1 MAWPDARRFT
11 GRTLLVPERVAAHS
25 EVKAPI
31 KRLAMTKTLHHRA
44 CHLCEAICGLTL
56 ETTQADDGSLA
67 ITSIKGDAL
76 DTFSRGH
83 ICPKAVALQDIQND
97 PDRLHQPMLRVGSE
111 WQPIAWEDAFALV
124 AERLSGIQA
133 RHGQNAVAVYQGNP
147 SVHNYGL
154 MTHSNY
160 FLGQL
165 KTRNRFS
172 ATSVDQLPH
181 HLTSH
186 LMYGHGLL
194 LPIPDIDHTDF
205 MLILGGNPLASNG
218 SIMTVPDVEKRLKAI
233 QARGGKVVV
242 VDPRRSE
249 TAAMADQHL
258 FVRPGGDAALL
269 FGVLNTLF
277 AEHLTRDSHL
287 PIEGLD
293 DVRAAIAGFTAD
305 AMSRQCAVPAEQIR
319 QLARDFA
326 AADKAVCYGR
336 MGVSTQAFGTLCHWL
351 VQLIN
356 LVTGNLDRVG
366 GAVCTTPAVD
376 LVASTG
382 GGHFNRWQS
391 RVSARP
397 EYGGELPVSAL
408 AEEML
413 TAGEGQIRALVTVAG
428 NPVLSTPNGRQL
440 EQALDGLEF
449 MVSIDLYIN
458 ETTRY
463 ADLILPSTSAL
474 ENDHY
479 DTTFNMFAVRNV
491 TRFNRAILPKPAGA
505 LHDWEIFVGLAKA
518 FAAQTGAAL
527 KPTLPPAQMIDLGL
541 RAGVYGDASAH
552 KLSVERL
559 ADYPHGIDLGPLRP
573 NLAARL
579 KTADGKVQAA
589 PAVILADLARFA
601 AQPLPVA
608 DELLLI
614 GRRHVRSNNSW
625 MHNYHR
631 LVKGKPRHQLLMHPD
646 DLSRRQLSDGQRV
659 RVSSRIGMIEVEVV
673 ASLDMMP
680 GVVSLPHGRGHGRP
694 GVQMTIAS
702 GQPGASAND
711 LTDERQL
718 DELSGNAALN
728 GVPVQVAAA

>member
-1 MAWPDARRFT
+1 
-11 GRTLLVPERVAAHS
+11 
-25 EVKAPI
+25 
-31 KRLAMTKTLHHRA
+31 MTKTLHHRA
-44 CHLCEAICGLTL
+44 CHLCEAICGLTI
-56 ETTQADDGSLA
+56 ETTELEGKVQ
-67 ITSIKGDAL
+67 ITSIKGDPL

-111 WQPIAWEDAFALV
+111 WQPIEWHDAFNLV
-124 AERLSGIQA
+124 AERLAAIQQ

-160 FLGQL
+160 FLGLL

-205 MLILGGNPLASNG
+205 MLILGANPLASNG

-249 TAAMADQHL
+249 TAAIADQHL

-269 FGVLNTLF
+269 FGLLNTLF
-277 AEHLTRDSHL
+277 TEGLSRDSHL
-287 PIEGLD
+287 PVQGLD
-293 DVRAAIAGFTAD
+293 EVREAVAGFTAE
-305 AMSRQCAVPAEQIR
+305 AMSPLCAVPAEQIR

-326 AADKAVCYGR
+326 AAPSAVCYGR
-336 MGVSTQAFGTLCHWL
+336 MGVSTQAFGTLCHWV

-366 GAVCTTPAVD
+366 GALCTEPAVD
-376 LVASTG
+376 LVASTS
-382 GGHFNRWQS
+382 GGHFNLWQS

-397 EYGGELPVSAL
+397 EYAGELPVSAL

-413 TAGEGQIRALVTVAG
+413 TEGQGQVRALITVAG

-449 MVSIDLYIN
+449 MVSVDLYIN

-479 DTTFNMFAVRNV
+479 DTTFNLFAVRNV
-491 TRFNRAILPKPAGA
+491 SRFNRAILARPEGA

-518 FAAQTGAAL
+518 FAAKTGKEL
-527 KPTLPPAQMIDLGL
+527 KPTIAPSQMIDHGL
-541 RAGVYGDASAH
+541 RMGMYGDASPY
-552 KLSVERL
+552 KLSL
-559 ADYPHGIDLGPLRP
+559 ATLFDHPHGVDLGPLKS
-573 NLAARL
+573 NLAPRL
-579 KTADGKVQAA
+579 KTANQSVQAA

-601 AQPLPVA
+601 ALQAPAA
-608 DELLLI
+608 DQLLMI

-646 DLSRRQLSDGQRV
+646 DLASRGLSDGQRV
-659 RVSSRIGMIEVEVV
+659 RVSSRVGTIEVEVLG
-673 ASLDMMP
+673 SLDMMK
-680 GVVSLPHGRGHGRP
+680 GVVSLPHGWGHARP

-702 GQPGASAND
+702 GQPGSSAND

-728 GVPVQVAAA
+728 GVPVTVAAA

>member
-1 MAWPDARRFT
+1 
-11 GRTLLVPERVAAHS
+11 
-25 EVKAPI
+25 
-31 KRLAMTKTLHHRA
+31 MTKTLHHRA
-44 CHLCEAICGLTL
+44 CHLCEAICGLTI
-56 ETTQADDGSLA
+56 ETTEVDAGHLQ
-67 ITSIKGDAL
+67 ITSIKGDPL

-97 PDRLHQPMLRVGSE
+97 PDRLHQPMRRVGSE
-111 WQPIAWEDAFALV
+111 WQPIEWEDAFKLV
-124 AERLSGIQA
+124 AERLADIQQ

-160 FLGQL
+160 FLGLL

-249 TAAMADQHL
+249 TAAIADQHL

-269 FGVLNTLF
+269 SGLLNTLF
-277 AEHLTRDSHL
+277 DEGLTRDVHL
-287 PIEGLD
+287 PVDGLD
-293 DVRAAIAGFTAD
+293 QVREAVAGFTAET
-305 AMSRQCAVPAEQIR
+305 MSPLCAVPAEQIR

-326 AADKAVCYGR
+326 AAPSAVCYGR

-366 GAVCTTPAVD
+366 GALCTEPAVD
-376 LVASTG
+376 LVASTS
-382 GGHFNRWQS
+382 GGHFNLWQS
-391 RVSARP
+391 RVSGRP
-397 EYGGELPVSAL
+397 EYAGELPVSAL

-413 TAGEGQIRALVTVAG
+413 TEGEGQVRALITVAG

-449 MVSIDLYIN
+449 MVSVDLYIN

-491 TRFNRAILPKPAGA
+491 SRFNRAILPKPQGA

-518 FAAQTGAAL
+518 FAARTGKEL
-527 KPTLPPAQMIDLGL
+527 KPTIAPAQMIDRGL
-541 RAGVYGDASAH
+541 RMGLYGDVSEY
-552 KLSVERL
+552 KLSL
-559 ADYPHGIDLGPLRP
+559 ATLFDHPHGVDLGPLKP
-573 NLAARL
+573 NLAPRL
-579 KTADGKVQAA
+579 KTANQRIQAA
-589 PAVILADLARFA
+589 PAAILADLERFA
-601 AQPLPVA
+601 TMQAPVA
-608 DELLLI
+608 DELLMI

-646 DLSRRQLSDGQRV
+646 DLASRGLSDGQRV
-659 RVSSRIGMIEVEVV
+659 RVSSRVGAIEVEVLG
-673 ASLDMMP
+673 SLDMMK
-680 GVVSLPHGRGHGRP
+680 GVVSLPHGWGHARP

-702 GQPGASAND
+702 GQPGSSAND
-711 LTDERQL
+711 LTDECQL

-728 GVPVQVAAA
+728 GVPVTVAAA

>member
-1 MAWPDARRFT
+1 M
-11 GRTLLVPERVAAHS
+11 
-25 EVKAPI
+25 
-31 KRLAMTKTLHHRA
+31 
-44 CHLCEAICGLTL
+44 
-56 ETTQADDGSLA
+56 
-67 ITSIKGDAL
+67 
-76 DTFSRGH
+76 
-83 ICPKAVALQDIQND
+83 ALQDIQND
-97 PDRLHQPMLRVGSE
+97 PDRLRQPMQRIGNE
-111 WQPIAWEDAFALV
+111 WHPIAWDDAFALV
-124 AERLSGIQA
+124 AERLADIQA

-160 FLGQL
+160 FLGLL
-165 KTRNRFS
+165 KTRSRFS

-194 LPIPDIDHTDF
+194 IPIPDIDHTDF

-242 VDPRRSE
+242 IDPRRSE
-249 TAAMADQHL
+249 TAAIANQHI

-269 FGVLNTLF
+269 FGLLNTLF
-277 AEHLTRDSHL
+277 SESLTRDSHL
-287 PIEGLD
+287 PVDGLEE
-293 DVRAAIAGFTAD
+293 VREAIAPFTAQ
-305 AMSRQCAVPAEQIR
+305 AMSPLCAVPAEQIR

-326 AADKAVCYGR
+326 AAPSAVCYGR
-336 MGVSTQAFGTLCHWL
+336 MGVSTQAFGTLCQWL
-351 VQLIN
+351 IQVIN
-356 LVTGNLDRVG
+356 LVTGNVDRVG
-366 GAVCTTPAVD
+366 GALCTEPAVD
-376 LVASTG
+376 LVATTS

-391 RVSARP
+391 RVSGRP
-397 EYGGELPVSAL
+397 EYAGELPVSAL

-413 TAGEGQIRALVTVAG
+413 TEGEGQIRALVTVAG

-449 MVSIDLYIN
+449 MVSVDLYIN

-479 DTTFNMFAVRNV
+479 DTTFNVFAVRNV
-491 TRFNRAILPKPAGA
+491 TRFNRAILPKPEGA

-518 FAAQTGAAL
+518 FAARTGKEL

-541 RAGVYGDASAH
+541 RSGAYGDASPH
-552 KLSVERL
+552 KLSL
-559 ADYPHGIDLGPLRP
+559 ATLFDHPHGIDLGALKP
-573 NLAARL
+573 NLAPRL
-579 KTADGKVQAA
+579 KTENQRVQAA
-589 PAVILADLARFA
+589 PAVILADLERFA
-601 AQPLPVA
+601 ALQAPTP
-608 DELLLI
+608 DELLMI

-625 MHNYHR
+625 MHNFHR

-646 DLSRRQLSDGQRV
+646 DLASRGLVDGQRV
-659 RVSSRIGMIEVEVV
+659 KVSSRVGVIEVEVQG
-673 ASLDMMP
+673 SLDMMK
-680 GVVSLPHGRGHGRP
+680 GVVSLPHGWGHARP
-694 GVQMTIAS
+694 GVQMTIACE
-702 GQPGASAND
+702 QPGSSAND
-711 LTDERQL
+711 LTDHHQL

-728 GVPVQVAAA
+728 GVPVKVAAA

>member
-1 MAWPDARRFT
+1 
-11 GRTLLVPERVAAHS
+11 
-25 EVKAPI
+25 
-31 KRLAMTKTLHHRA
+31 MTKTLHHRA

-56 ETTQADDGSLA
+56 ETTRAEDGSLA
-67 ITSIKGDAL
+67 ITSIKGDPQ

-97 PDRLHQPMLRVGSE
+97 PDRLHQPMLRVGSD
-111 WQPIAWEDAFALV
+111 WRPIAWDEAFALV
-124 AERLSGIQA
+124 AERLAGIQA

-160 FLGQL
+160 FLGLL

-218 SIMTVPDVEKRLKAI
+218 SIMTVPDVEKRLRAI

-249 TAAMADQHL
+249 TAAIADQHL

-269 FGVLNTLF
+269 FGLLNTLF
-277 AEHLTRDSHL
+277 SENLTRDTHL
-287 PIEGLD
+287 SVEGLD
-293 DVRAAIAGFTAD
+293 DVRRAIAGFTAQ
-305 AMSRQCAVPAEQIR
+305 AMSHQCAVPAEQIR

-366 GAVCTTPAVD
+366 GALCTSPAVD

-391 RVSARP
+391 RVSGRP

-413 TAGEGQIRALVTVAG
+413 TEGEGQIRALVTVAG

-449 MVSIDLYIN
+449 MVSVDLYIN

-491 TRFNRAILPKPAGA
+491 TRFNRAILPKPDGA

-518 FAAQTGAAL
+518 FAAQTGVAL
-527 KPTLPPAQMIDLGL
+527 KPTMPPAQMIDFGL
-541 RAGVYGDASAH
+541 RAGVYGDASSH
-552 KLSVERL
+552 KLSVAML
-559 ADYPHGIDLGPLRP
+559 ADHPHGVDLGALRP
-573 NLAARL
+573 NLCARL
-579 KTADGKVQAA
+579 KTANGKVQAA
-589 PAVILADLARFA
+589 PSVILADLARFA
-601 AQPLPVA
+601 AQPVPVA

-646 DLSRRQLSDGQRV
+646 DLARRQLSDGQRV
-659 RVSSRIGMIEVEVV
+659 RVSSRIGMVEVEVM

-680 GVVSLPHGRGHGRP
+680 GVVSLPHGWGHGRP
-694 GVQMTIAS
+694 GVQMSIAR

>member
-1 MAWPDARRFT
+1 M
-11 GRTLLVPERVAAHS
+11 LVPPLAAAHS
-25 EVKAPI
+25 QAKALI

-56 ETTQADDGSLA
+56 ETTTSDDGSIA
-67 ITSIKGDAL
+67 ITSIKGDAE

-111 WQPIAWEDAFALV
+111 WQPIPWDEAFALV
-124 AERLSGIQA
+124 AERLAGIQA

-181 HLTSH
+181 HLSSH

-194 LPIPDIDHTDF
+194 LPIPDIDQTDF

-269 FGVLNTLF
+269 FGLLNTLF
-277 AEHLTRDSHL
+277 SEHLTRDSHL
-287 PIEGLD
+287 PVDGLEE
-293 DVRAAIAGFTAD
+293 VRRAVAGFTAE
-305 AMSRQCAVPAEQIR
+305 AMSAHCAVPAEQIR

-366 GAVCTTPAVD
+366 GALCTEPAVD
-376 LVASTG
+376 LVAATS

-391 RVSARP
+391 RVSGRP
-397 EYGGELPVSAL
+397 EYSGELPVSAL

-413 TAGEGQIRALVTVAG
+413 TEGEGQIRALVTVAG

-449 MVSIDLYIN
+449 MVSVDLYIN

-491 TRFNRAILPKPAGA
+491 TRFNRAILPKPEGA
-505 LHDWEIFVGLAKA
+505 LHDWEIFVGLAQA
-518 FAAQTGAAL
+518 FAARTGNPL
-527 KPTLPPAQMIDLGL
+527 KPTLAPAQMIDLGL
-541 RAGVYGDASAH
+541 RAGAYGDASSH
-552 KLSVERL
+552 KLSVAML
-559 ADYPHGIDLGPLRP
+559 AEHPHGLDLGPLKA
-573 NLAARL
+573 NLAGRL
-579 KTADGKVQAA
+579 KTANGRVQAA

-601 AQPLPVA
+601 ALPLPKV

-646 DLSRRQLSDGQRV
+646 DLASRQLSDGQRV
-659 RVSSRIGMIEVEVV
+659 RVSSRIGMIEVHVL
-673 ASLDMMP
+673 ASLEMMP
-680 GVVSLPHGRGHGRP
+680 GVVSLPHGWGHDRP
-694 GVQMTIAS
+694 GVQMSIAS
-702 GQPGASAND
+702 AQPGASAND

>member
-1 MAWPDARRFT
+1 
-11 GRTLLVPERVAAHS
+11 
-25 EVKAPI
+25 
-31 KRLAMTKTLHHRA
+31 MTKTLHHRA
-44 CHLCEAICGLTL
+44 CHLCEAICGLTI
-56 ETTQADDGSLA
+56 ETTEVEGRVQ
-67 ITSIKGDAL
+67 ITSIKGDAQ

-97 PDRLHQPMLRVGSE
+97 PDRLRQPMRRVGSE
-111 WQPIAWEDAFALV
+111 WLPIEWEDAFDLV
-124 AERLSGIQA
+124 AERLAAIQE

-160 FLGQL
+160 FLGLL

-269 FGVLNTLF
+269 FGLLNTLF
-277 AEHLTRDSHL
+277 AEGLTHDSHL
-287 PIEGLD
+287 PVDGLEE
-293 DVRAAIAGFTAD
+293 VRAAVKGFTAE
-305 AMSRQCAVPAEQIR
+305 AMSPLCAVPAEQIR

-326 AADKAVCYGR
+326 AAPTAVCYGR

-366 GAVCTTPAVD
+366 GALCTEPAVD
-376 LVASTG
+376 LVASTS
-382 GGHFNRWQS
+382 GGHFNLWQS
-391 RVSARP
+391 RVSGRP
-397 EYGGELPVSAL
+397 EYAGELPVSAL

-413 TAGEGQIRALVTVAG
+413 TEGQGQVRALITVAG

-449 MVSIDLYIN
+449 MVSVDLYIN

-491 TRFNRAILPKPAGA
+491 TRFNRAILAKPEGA

-518 FAAQTGAAL
+518 FAAKTGKEL
-527 KPTLPPAQMIDLGL
+527 KPTIPPAQMIDRGL
-541 RAGVYGDASAH
+541 RAGLYGDASQH
-552 KLSVERL
+552 RLSL
-559 ADYPHGIDLGPLRP
+559 ATLFDHPHGVDLGPLKS
-573 NLAARL
+573 NLAPRL
-579 KTADGKVQAA
+579 KTANQRVQAA
-589 PAVILADLARFA
+589 PAAILADLARFA
-601 AQPLPVA
+601 ALQVPA
-608 DELLLI
+608 FDELLMI

-646 DLSRRQLSDGQRV
+646 DLASRGLNDGQRV
-659 RVSSRIGMIEVEVV
+659 RVSSRVGVIEVEVLG
-673 ASLDMMP
+673 SLDMMK
-680 GVVSLPHGRGHGRP
+680 GVVSLPHGWGHARP

-711 LTDERQL
+711 LTDECQL

-728 GVPVQVAAA
+728 GVPVTVAAA

>member
-1 MAWPDARRFT
+1 
-11 GRTLLVPERVAAHS
+11 
-25 EVKAPI
+25 
-31 KRLAMTKTLHHRA
+31 MTKSLHYRA
-44 CHLCEAICGLTL
+44 CHLCEAICGLAI
-56 ETTQADDGSLA
+56 ETEAQPDGSMQ
-67 ITSIKGDAL
+67 IRSIKGDAQ
-76 DTFSRGH
+76 DSFSRGH

-97 PDRLHQPMLRVGSE
+97 PDRIRQPMRRIGE
-111 WQPIAWEDAFALV
+111 QWQAIDWEEAFELV
-124 AERLSGIQA
+124 AERLSTIQA
-133 RHGQNAVAVYQGNP
+133 AHGQNAVAVYQGNP

-194 LPIPDIDHTDF
+194 IPIPDIDHTDF

-233 QARGGKVVV
+233 QARGGKLVV

-249 TAAMADQHL
+249 TAAIADQHL
-258 FVRPGGDAALL
+258 FVRPGSDAALL
-269 FGVLNTLF
+269 LALLNTLF
-277 AEHLTRDSHL
+277 EEGLTRDSHL
-287 PIEGLD
+287 PVEGLEQ
-293 DVRAAIAGFTAD
+293 VREAIAGFD
-305 AMSRQCAVPAEQIR
+305 AEAMGARCGVPAETIR

-336 MGVSTQAFGTLCHWL
+336 MGVSTQAFGTLCQWL
-351 VQLIN
+351 VQIIN
-356 LVTGNLDRVG
+356 LVTGNLDRAG
-366 GAVCTTPAVD
+366 GVLCTTPAVD
-376 LVASTG
+376 LVASTS

-391 RVSARP
+391 RVSGLP

-413 TAGEGQIRALVTVAG
+413 TPGEGQIRALVTVAG

-440 EQALDGLEF
+440 EQALDGLDF
-449 MVSIDLYIN
+449 MLSVDFYIN

-463 ADLILPSTSAL
+463 ADLILPPTAPL
-474 ENDHY
+474 EHDHY
-479 DTTFNMFAVRNV
+479 DTTFNVFAVRNV
-491 TRFNRAILPKPAGA
+491 TRFNEAILAKPEGA

-518 FAAQTGAAL
+518 FAARNGLEL
-527 KPTLPPAQMIDLGL
+527 KPTMAPEQMIDMGL
-541 RAGVYGDASAH
+541 RFGPYGDRSER
-552 KLSVERL
+552 KLSL
-559 ADYPHGIDLGPLRP
+559 AALREHPHGVDLGPLQP
-573 NLAARL
+573 NLGARL
-579 KTADGKVQAA
+579 KTPSKAVQAA
-589 PAVILADLARFA
+589 PELLLADLARFA
-601 AQPLPVA
+601 EQPQPAA

-631 LVKGKPRHQLLMHPD
+631 LVKGKPRHQLLMNPQ
-646 DLSRRQLSDGQRV
+646 DLASRGLADGQRV
-659 RVSSRIGMIEVEVV
+659 RVRSRVGSIEVEVA
-673 ASLDMMP
+673 ASDEVMA
-680 GVVSLPHGRGHGRP
+680 GVVSLPHGWGHARP
-694 GVQMTIAS
+694 GVQMDIARA
-702 GQPGASAND
+702 QPGASAND

-718 DELSGNAALN
+718 DALSGNAVLN
-728 GVPVQVAAA
+728 GVPVEVVAA

>member
-1 MAWPDARRFT
+1 
-11 GRTLLVPERVAAHS
+11 
-25 EVKAPI
+25 
-31 KRLAMTKTLHHRA
+31 MTKTLHHRA

-56 ETTQADDGSLA
+56 ETTQAQDGSLA
-67 ITSIKGDAL
+67 ITSIKGDPL

-97 PDRLHQPMLRVGSE
+97 PDRLHQPMLRVGSD
-111 WQPIAWEDAFALV
+111 WQPIPWDEAFALV
-124 AERLSGIQA
+124 ADRLAGIQA

-160 FLGQL
+160 FLGLL

-249 TAAMADQHL
+249 TAAIADQHV

-269 FGVLNTLF
+269 FGLLNTLF
-277 AEHLTRDSHL
+277 SENLTCDSHL
-287 PIEGLD
+287 PIAGLE
-293 DVRAAIAGFTAD
+293 DVRQAIAGFTAE

-326 AADKAVCYGR
+326 AADTAVCYGR

-366 GAVCTTPAVD
+366 GALCTTPAVD

-391 RVSARP
+391 RVSGRP

-413 TAGEGQIRALVTVAG
+413 TEGEGQIRALVTVAG

-440 EQALDGLEF
+440 EKALDGLEF
-449 MVSIDLYIN
+449 MVSVDLYIN

-518 FAAQTGAAL
+518 FAAHTGAVL
-527 KPTLPPAQMIDLGL
+527 KPTMAPAQMIDFGL
-541 RAGVYGDASAH
+541 RAGVYGDASEH
-552 KLSVERL
+552 KLSVAML
-559 ADYPHGIDLGPLRP
+559 ADHPHGVDLGPLKP

-579 KTADGKVQAA
+579 KTADGHVQAA

-601 AQPLPVA
+601 AQPVPMVN
-608 DELLLI
+608 ELLLI

-631 LVKGKPRHQLLMHPD
+631 LVKGKPRHQLHMHPD
-646 DLSRRQLSDGQRV
+646 DLASRKLSDGQWV
-659 RVSSRIGMIEVEVV
+659 RVSSRIGEIEVEVV
-673 ASLDMMP
+673 SSLDMMP
-680 GVVSLPHGRGHGRP
+680 GVVSLPHGWGHGRP
-694 GVQMTIAS
+694 GVRMSIAS
-702 GQPGASAND
+702 SQPGASAND

>member
-1 MAWPDARRFT
+1 
-11 GRTLLVPERVAAHS
+11 
-25 EVKAPI
+25 
-31 KRLAMTKTLHHRA
+31 MTKTLHHRA

-56 ETTQADDGSLA
+56 ETTQAEDGSLA
-67 ITSIKGDAL
+67 ITSIKGDPL

-124 AERLSGIQA
+124 AEKLAGIQA
-133 RHGQNAVAVYQGNP
+133 RYGQNSVAVYQGNP

-160 FLGQL
+160 FLGLL

-181 HLTSH
+181 HLSSH

-242 VDPRRSE
+242 VAPRRSE
-249 TAAMADQHL
+249 TAAIADQHL

-269 FGVLNTLF
+269 FGLLNTLF
-277 AEHLTRDSHL
+277 AENLTRASHL
-287 PIEGLD
+287 PVDGLD
-293 DVRAAIAGFTAD
+293 DVRRAIAGFTAE
-305 AMSRQCAVPAEQIR
+305 AMSRQCALPAEQIR

-326 AADKAVCYGR
+326 AADRAVCYGR

-356 LVTGNLDRVG
+356 LVTGNLDRPG
-366 GAVCTTPAVD
+366 GALCTTPAVD
-376 LVASTG
+376 LVASTS

-391 RVSARP
+391 RVSGRP

-413 TAGEGQIRALVTVAG
+413 TEGEGQIRALVTVAG

-449 MVSIDLYIN
+449 MVSVDLYIN

-491 TRFNRAILPKPAGA
+491 SRFNRAILPKPDGA

-518 FAAQTGAAL
+518 FAAHTGVAL
-527 KPTLPPAQMIDLGL
+527 KPTLPPAQMIDFGL
-541 RAGVYGDASAH
+541 RAGVYGDASSH
-552 KLSVERL
+552 QLSVAML
-559 ADYPHGIDLGPLRP
+559 AEHPHGVDLGPLTP

-579 KTADGKVQAA
+579 KTANGRVQAA

-601 AQPLPVA
+601 AQPLPPA

-631 LVKGKPRHQLLMHPD
+631 LVKGKPRHQLLMHPE
-646 DLSRRQLSDGQRV
+646 DLARRQLSDGQRV
-659 RVSSRIGMIEVEVV
+659 KVSSRIGMIEVEVA

-680 GVVSLPHGRGHGRP
+680 GVVSLPHGWGHGRP

-702 GQPGASAND
+702 RQPGASAND

-728 GVPVQVAAA
+728 GVPVHVAAA

>member
-1 MAWPDARRFT
+1 
-11 GRTLLVPERVAAHS
+11 
-25 EVKAPI
+25 
-31 KRLAMTKTLHHRA
+31 MTKSLHYRA
-44 CHLCEAICGLTL
+44 CHLCEAICGLAI
-56 ETTQADDGSLA
+56 ETETQPDGA
-67 ITSIKGDAL
+67 MQIRSIKGDAQ
-76 DTFSRGH
+76 DSFSRGH

-97 PDRLHQPMLRVGSE
+97 PDRIRQPMRRIGE
-111 WQPIAWEDAFALV
+111 QWQAIGWEEAFELV
-124 AERLSGIQA
+124 AERLSAIQA
-133 RHGQNAVAVYQGNP
+133 EHGQNAVAVYQGNP

-154 MTHSNY
+154 MTHGNY

-194 LPIPDIDHTDF
+194 IPIPDIDHTDF

-233 QARGGKVVV
+233 QARGGKLVV

-249 TAAMADQHL
+249 TAAIADQHL
-258 FVRPGGDAALL
+258 FVRPGSDAALL
-269 FGVLNTLF
+269 LALLNTLF
-277 AEHLTRDSHL
+277 EEGLTRDSHL
-287 PIEGLD
+287 PVEGLQR
-293 DVRAAIAGFTAD
+293 VRAVIADFHAE
-305 AMSRQCAVPAEQIR
+305 AMSARCGVPADTIR

-336 MGVSTQAFGTLCHWL
+336 MGVSTQAFGTLCQWL

-366 GAVCTTPAVD
+366 GVLCTSPAVD
-376 LVASTG
+376 LVASTS

-391 RVSARP
+391 RVSGLP

-413 TAGEGQIRALVTVAG
+413 TPGEGQIRALVTVAG

-440 EQALDGLEF
+440 ERALDGLDF
-449 MVSIDLYIN
+449 MLSVDFYIN

-463 ADLILPSTSAL
+463 ADLILPPTAPL
-474 ENDHY
+474 EHDHY
-479 DTTFNMFAVRNV
+479 DTTFNLFAVRNV
-491 TRFNRAILPKPAGA
+491 TRFNEAVLAKPDGA

-518 FAAQTGAAL
+518 FAARNNLEL
-527 KPTLPPAQMIDLGL
+527 KPTMAPEQMIDMGL
-541 RAGVYGDASAH
+541 RFGAYGDRSEH
-552 KLSVERL
+552 KLSL
-559 ADYPHGIDLGPLRP
+559 ASLREHPHGLDLGPLQP

-579 KTADGKVQAA
+579 KTPSKAVQAA
-589 PAVILADLARFA
+589 PEPLLADLARFA
-601 AQPLPVA
+601 GQELPGVH
-608 DELLLI
+608 ELLLI

-631 LVKGKPRHQLLMHPD
+631 LVKGKPRHQLLMNPV
-646 DLSRRQLSDGQRV
+646 DLASRGLADGQRV
-659 RVSSRIGMIEVEVV
+659 QVRSRVGSIEVEVA
-673 ASLDMMP
+673 ASDEVMA
-680 GVVSLPHGRGHGRP
+680 GVVSLPHGWGHARP
-694 GVQMTIAS
+694 GVQLDIAQA
-702 GQPGASAND
+702 QPGASAND
-711 LTDERQL
+711 LTDERRL
-718 DELSGNAALN
+718 DALSGNAVLN
-728 GVPVQVAAA
+728 GVPVEVVAA